1 MLTLPGRCRRL
12 LRTQHKLNV
21 STVTE
26 LILGGESNSPQEVG
40 SPAGRQAKPTNDFM
54 SKWAVDE
61 CSVAKASQ
69 LRVALRLN
77 APT

>member
-1 MLTLPGRCRRL
+1 MLSVG
-12 LRTQHKLNV
+12 
-21 STVTE
+21 
-26 LILGGESNSPQEVG
+26 SNSPQQIG
-40 SPAGRQAKPTNDFM
+40 SPAGRQAKPTNDFT

-77 APT
+77 APTWLMT